1 MDLQEDFREEDDNL
15 QEGEDASQEQEM
27 NLKEGEKVNLVIETE
42 TGLGYTVLINEE
54 FDGLLFRSE
63 VFQELEEN
71 MEVVGYV
78 KNIREDG
85 KIDVSLRPQGF
96 RNVIDSDV
104 DKVLTR
110 LKESREGFI
119 LITDKSSPDSIRF
132 HMKMSKK
139 AFKKAVGNLYK
150 QKLIVIK
157 EDRIELV

>member
-1 MDLQEDFREEDDNL
+1 MDLQDDL
-15 QEGEDASQEQEM
+15 KEGAM
-27 NLKEGEKVNLVIETE
+27 NLKEGDKVHLVIETE

-63 VFQELEEN
+63 VFQPLEEN
-71 MEVVGYV
+71 MEVTGYI

-96 RNVIDSDV
+96 KNVIDTDV
-104 DKVLTR
+104 ENVLSK
-110 LKESREGFI
+110 LKESREGF
-119 LITDKSSPDSIRF
+119 LLLTDKSSPDAIRF

-150 QKLIVIK
+150 QKLITI
-157 EDRIELV
+157 ESDRIVLVS

>member
-1 MDLQEDFREEDDNL
+1 MDLQEHDDL
-15 QEGEDASQEQEM
+15 TEGEM
-27 NLKEGEKVNLVIETE
+27 NLKEGDKVQLIIETE
-42 TGLGYTVLINEE
+42 SALGFTVLINEE

-71 MEVVGYV
+71 MEVTGYI

-96 RNVIDSDV
+96 RNVINSDV
-104 DKVLTR
+104 DKVLAR
-110 LKESREGFI
+110 LKSSREGFI

-150 QKLIVIK
+150 QKLILIK